1 MLRSL
6 VRPPSETDRRP
17 VTPSQRRAAVLLA
30 AVLGILGAG
39 VRAAQAGTVT
49 LAWDPSPSPG
59 VTGYRVFVGTES
71 RRYTATYDV
80 GPLQTS
86 IVLSPLDDGLVHYF
100 AVASMSGSL
109 VGPRSEEISGTP
121 SPQLP
126 DESVPSFGGMSTAR
140 LSGSSV
146 APGRSAPVGLGPVRG
161 LVMLPDGRSLVIE
174 ADLRGRLVTPGADAN
189 PVVLQL
195 PESQTLAAAAVGP
208 DFQRSRYVVT
218 AEVRT
223 QPQGRTLDLVRYRE
237 LANTLGERATL
248 VAGIPLPGQGR
259 PLLALDGGFVYV
271 LIPELREGQSA
282 ALLRYAM
289 DGTVPAGNP
298 GGSPAIAAA
307 PADVIALGASAT
319 GAVWAADTSGSI
331 WVRAGD
337 AGWERASSGVPVA
350 DAGPVETAALA
361 DTNSGGGTWF
371 ASTRDGRVWRLDA
384 SGSIE
389 HPEVPG
395 TGDREL
401 AAAVA
406 ARRGELAIAV
416 QTGSDQGEPSYRLLH
431 VPSP

>member
-1 MLRSL
+1 M
-6 VRPPSETDRRP
+6 
-17 VTPSQRRAAVLLA
+17 TPSLRRAAAVLLA
-30 AVLGILGAG
+30 AVLGVLGAG
-39 VRAAQAGTVT
+39 VRAVQAGTVT

-86 IVLSPLDDGLVHYF
+86 IVLSALDDGRVHYF
-100 AVASMSGSL
+100 AVASMAGSL
-109 VGPRSEEISGTP
+109 VGPRSEEILGTP
-121 SPQLP
+121 GSQLP
-126 DESVPSFGGMSTAR
+126 DESVTSIGEMSTGR
-140 LSGSSV
+140 SSGSSV
-146 APGRSAPVGLGPVRG
+146 APARSAPVGPGPVRG

-174 ADLRGRLVTPGADAN
+174 ADVRGRLVTPGADAN
-189 PVVLQL
+189 PVVLQF
-195 PESQTLAAAAVGP
+195 PENQTLAAAAVGP
-208 DFQRSRYVVT
+208 DFQRSRYLVT

-223 QPQGRTLDLVRYRE
+223 LPQGRTFDLVRYRE

-259 PLLALDGGFVYV
+259 PLLALDGAGFVYV
-271 LIPELREGQSA
+271 LIPALREGQSA
-282 ALLRYAM
+282 ALLRYTM
-289 DGTVPAGNP
+289 DGTVPDDNP
-298 GGSPAIAAA
+298 GGSPVIPTA
-307 PADVIALGASAT
+307 PADVIAFGTSAA
-319 GAVWAADTSGSI
+319 GAVWAADAAGSI
-331 WVRAGD
+331 WVRTGD
-337 AGWERASSGVPVA
+337 AGWSRSFSGVPVA

-384 SGSIE
+384 NGSTE
-389 HPEVPG
+389 YPEVTA
-395 TGDREL
+395 TGDSER

-416 QTGSDQGEPSYRLLH
+416 QAGSDQSEPSYRLLH